1 MAVLE
6 AVRGWEFHA
15 GLPHIGVEED
25 SVAKEEGSDEAEEA
39 EEKKKEEEKEEVLEE
54 GMWSKEDLE
63 GRKLDGLLG
72 TDYVGLL
79 LEHDEYTT
87 ASAHDSLR
95 EYRFPLVFSY
105 RAPSARVVGFSRAFT
120 TLVNADRVA
129 VFDISSYIPDTLL
142 PTFQALKNSV
152 VSSLEILGIVRGGVE
167 GSATGKPCPIPSII
181 PAIKLDH
188 APD

>member
-25 SVAKEEGSDEAEEA
+25 SAAMEEGSDEAGDA
-39 EEKKKEEEKEEVLEE
+39 EKKKEEEEVLEE

-95 EYRFPLVFSY
+95 EYRV
-105 RAPSARVVGFSRAFT
+105 PSARVVGFSRAFT
-120 TLVNADRVA
+120 TLANADRVA

-181 PAIKLDH
+181 PVIKLAH